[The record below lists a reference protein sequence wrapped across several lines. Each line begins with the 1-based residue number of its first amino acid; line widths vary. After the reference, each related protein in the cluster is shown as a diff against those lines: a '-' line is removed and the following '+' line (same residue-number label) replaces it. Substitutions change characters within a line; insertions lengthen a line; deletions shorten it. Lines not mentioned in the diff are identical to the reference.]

1 MMRRESIIRK
11 GMSALVAGIFWTSVI
26 TAAAQEQPPQV
37 LLGGQ
42 SRNNPQPP
50 APAATT
56 PTTRPAE
63 AASSEAAYVEPALPV
78 TPGASGTVEVGNSL
92 HLVVGRS
99 MFVNSNERLRR
110 VYVSNPDVLDSM
122 TSSPHQIVV
131 TAKTPGVSSLIL
143 WDETGHSQAYQVTSD
158 LDLAG
163 LRTALRD
170 AMPAEN
176 IRVEAREDQVGL
188 AGIVSSQEEADAA
201 TKLAGLFSKNVASSL
216 SIAPQHI
223 PQVRLKCRVVE
234 IDRTKAQQWGFDWFA
249 NGKNTANVAT
259 SQFPAIAVGSA
270 SSSGISSGSGLLG
283 VTNLLNLFYYND
295 AMGLGAAIQELE
307 NKQIIQI
314 LAEPTLSA
322 ISGQKASFLSGGE
335 FPFPVVQGGTGGFT
349 SVTIQFRPY
358 GVQLNFTPNV
368 LPDGT
373 IQLKVNP
380 EVSALDYTNEVQ
392 ISGYTI
398 PAIDTRRADT
408 EVQLKSGQSFVI
420 SGLLDNRTTDE
431 LQKIPGIGDIP
442 ILGKLFQSKSST
454 HSVVE
459 LAVVVTPT
467 LVDPLSDDRPA
478 MQPTMVVPF
487 VDPKKF
493 DKEMTPKTPPAQP
506 QPQPMPKDVPV
517 VEQKD

>member
-11 GMSALVAGIFWTSVI
+11 SLSALAAAVICAVAVSA
-26 TAAAQEQPPQV
+26 AAAQNSATAAMRPSAAE
-37 LLGGQ
+37 GG
-42 SRNNPQPP
+42 
-50 APAATT
+50 
-56 PTTRPAE
+56 
-63 AASSEAAYVEPALPV
+63 
-78 TPGASGTVEVGNSL
+78 GFASGTIEVGNTL
-92 HLVVGRS
+92 RLVVGRS

-131 TAKTPGVSSLIL
+131 TAKAPGVSSLIL
-143 WDETGHSQAYQVTSD
+143 WDETGQSQAYQVTAD
-158 LDLAG
+158 VDVAG

-170 AMPAEN
+170 ALPSEN
-176 IRVEAREDQVGL
+176 IRVDGRQDQVGL
-188 AGIVSSQEEADAA
+188 AGTVSSQEVADQA

-216 SIAPQHI
+216 EIAPQHI

-234 IDRTKAQQWGFDWFA
+234 IDRTRAAQLGFDWFA
-249 NGKNTANVAT
+249 SGKNSANIGT
-259 SQFPAIAVGSA
+259 GQFPAIVAGSSA
-270 SSSGISSGSGLLG
+270 SQGVSNGASSGTSLLG
-283 VTNLLNLFYYND
+283 LSSLLNLFYYND
-295 AMGLGAAIQELE
+295 ALGLGAAIQALE
-307 NKQIIQI
+307 SKQIVQI

-322 ISGQKASFLSGGE
+322 ISGGKASFLSGGE

-358 GVQLNFTPNV
+358 GVRLDFTPTV

-408 EVQLKSGQSFVI
+408 EVQLKSGQSFAI

-459 LAVVVTPT
+459 LAVIVTPT
-467 LVDPLSDDRPA
+467 LVDPLSENPQA

-487 VDPKKF
+487 VDPKNF
-493 DKEMTPKTPPAQP
+493 DKDVAPKTPPAQP

-517 VEQKD
+517 VDPKD